1 MQGTIKL
8 TVSSLFDREHAV
20 ELGNPIPKNPLIF
33 LKPPSSYLKQ
43 GGKIKVK
50 VSKIIKT
57 LSQFAS
63 RHALYTITEGII
75 GRGEQENRS
84 V

>member
-1 MQGTIKL
+1 M
-8 TVSSLFDREHAV
+8 

-33 LKPPSSYLKQ
+33 LKPPSSYLKE

-50 VSKIIKT
+50 VSKILKT

-63 RHALYTITEGII
+63 KHALYTVTERII
-75 GRGEQENRS
+75 GRGDLEKPTGEA
-84 V
+84 